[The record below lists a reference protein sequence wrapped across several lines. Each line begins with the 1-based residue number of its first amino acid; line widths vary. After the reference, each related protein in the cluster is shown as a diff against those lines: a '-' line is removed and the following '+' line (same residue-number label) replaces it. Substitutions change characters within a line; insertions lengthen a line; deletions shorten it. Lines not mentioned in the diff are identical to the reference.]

1 MKRFILKEIQT
12 EIRQQSAIS
21 ALAIYVFSSVFICY
35 TALSVRAGNLD
46 PLTWSALFWLIIL
59 FSSFGIVGKSFLG
72 DRKGI
77 LIYYH
82 TLISPSRLILAKI
95 IYASTLTLILTL
107 VGWVTF
113 MTLMGD
119 ALEDHLVFS
128 GALLLGATGFGAS
141 LTLLSAIAA
150 RTDNSSVLMAVLGFP
165 VVLSILVLCIRIT
178 KHSIDGL
185 GLDASQDELLS
196 LAAID
201 LIAAAASYLL
211 FPYIW
216 RS

>member
-12 EIRQQSAIS
+12 EIRQGSAAS
-21 ALAIYVFSSVFICY
+21 ALAIHVFSSVFICY

-72 DRKGI
+72 ERKGL

-95 IYASTLTLILTL
+95 IYASGLTLILSL

-119 ALEDHLVFS
+119 ALEDHLIFS

-178 KHSIDGL
+178 KNSIDGL

>member
-1 MKRFILKEIQT
+1 V
-12 EIRQQSAIS
+12 S

-59 FSSFGIVGKSFLG
+59 FSAFGIVGKSFLG
-72 DRKGI
+72 ERRGI

-82 TLISPSRLILAKI
+82 TVVSPRMLIMAKMA
-95 IYASTLTLILTL
+95 YASLLTLLLTS
-107 VGWVTF
+107 VGWLVF
-113 MTLMGD
+113 ATLMGD
-119 ALEDHLVFS
+119 ALNDHLIFAT
-128 GALLLGATGFGAS
+128 ALILGSAGFGAS
-141 LTLLSAIAA
+141 LTLLSAIASRA
-150 RTDNSSVLMAVLGFP
+150 DNSSVLMAVLGFP
-165 VVLSILVLCIRIT
+165 VILSILVMCIRIT
-178 KHSIDGL
+178 KNSIDGL
-185 GLDASQDELLS
+185 GLDASLDELVT

-201 LIAAAASYLL
+201 SISAAASYLL

>member
-1 MKRFILKEIQT
+1 MKSLILKELRT
-12 EIRQQSAIS
+12 EIRRQSAVS

-72 DRKGI
+72 ERKGI

-82 TLISPSRLILAKI
+82 NLISPRALIMAKMA
-95 IYASTLTLILTL
+95 YASVLTLLLTT
-107 VGWVTF
+107 VGWIVF
-113 MTLMGD
+113 ATLMGD
-119 ALEDHLVFS
+119 ALTDHLLFAA
-128 GALLLGATGFGAS
+128 ALVLGSAGFGAS
-141 LTLLSAIAA
+141 LTLLSAIASRA
-150 RTDNSSVLMAVLGFP
+150 DNSSVLMAVLGFP
-165 VVLSILVLCIRIT
+165 VILSILVMCIRVT
-178 KHSIDGL
+178 KNCIDGL
-185 GLDASQDELLS
+185 GLDASQDELLT

-201 LIAAAASYLL
+201 SISAAASYLL

>member
-1 MKRFILKEIQT
+1 M
-12 EIRQQSAIS
+12 S

-59 FSSFGIVGKSFLG
+59 FSAFGIVGKSFLG
-72 DRKGI
+72 ERRGI

-82 TLISPSRLILAKI
+82 TVVSPRMLIMAKMA
-95 IYASTLTLILTL
+95 YASLLTLLLTS
-107 VGWVTF
+107 VGWLVF
-113 MTLMGD
+113 ATLMGD
-119 ALEDHLVFS
+119 ALNDHLIFAA
-128 GALLLGATGFGAS
+128 ALILGSAGFGAS
-141 LTLLSAIAA
+141 LTLLSAIASRA
-150 RTDNSSVLMAVLGFP
+150 DNSSVLMAVLGFP
-165 VVLSILVLCIRIT
+165 VILSILVMCIRIT
-178 KHSIDGL
+178 KNSIDGL
-185 GLDASQDELLS
+185 GLDASLDELVT

-201 LIAAAASYLL
+201 SISAAASYLL

>member
-1 MKRFILKEIQT
+1 MKRLILKEFQT
-12 EIRQQSAIS
+12 EIRQQSAVS

-72 DRKGI
+72 ERKGI

-82 TLISPSRLILAKI
+82 TLLSPSKLIMAKI
-95 IYASTLTLILTL
+95 IYASMLNLVLTL
-107 VGWVTF
+107 VGWLTF

-119 ALEDHLVFS
+119 ALEDHLIFS
-128 GALLLGATGFGAS
+128 GALLLGSAGFGAS
-141 LTLLSAIAA
+141 LTLLSAIASRA
-150 RTDNSSVLMAVLGFP
+150 DNSSVLMAVLGFP
-165 VVLSILVLCIRIT
+165 VVLSVLVLCIRIT
-178 KHSIDGL
+178 KNSIDGL
-185 GLDASQDELLS
+185 GLDASQDELLT

-201 LIAAAASYLL
+201 AISAAASYVL